1 MTKYNKKA
9 LASVIT
15 VATLFGSAAFATPMV
30 TVAVAEEAGSSNNT
44 NNTNNSSNT
53 NDAND
58 AASYSEWVKNTAE
71 KSLGKSKYDVTKWS
85 SIDQAFRSTYG
96 FSKETLDDDTN
107 LPNEHH
113 SKYFLQLRERMLNA
127 YPNARNEA
135 SEFQKRV
142 GDLRKIFEVSKNS
155 LDEAKIE
162 ELESARDNLMNEYS
176 SISDNPSLTNNL
188 PSSVASL
195 RFLYTAVRY
204 GLQYGADV
212 SEPIYTDDMKNVDAL
227 KTETESANRID
238 TLAKRFS
245 RISDFLKDDGAFLVP
260 KEEENAIFRL
270 KDQIGKLGDDSAKKN
285 SPDALRLR
293 SKLFELQLKSL
304 EKYTLPEILDLPDR
318 ALVNAMQ
325 QDILSEKYLV
335 KCKFIDIATKN
346 KIKEELKKGK
356 SFNAISKELNTWNK
370 QYHDYYNSY
379 IRDMSKGNSVKYE
392 ELPMSEYDVADS
404 IERNLKEV
412 RHDYDLREFIG
423 DLLSS
428 GADIKEVL
436 HTERKNCVILENKL
450 KDNQLYK
457 DYHDAQNKVKEI
469 LMRVDGGQYYH
480 STFDEDLKAAQKRL
494 NEAEEKYDN
503 DKEIASLEKDIQDSK
518 DHISIMDKLQ
528 HVRDSMSEGKTLAQ
542 VIKEYEAENDKLR
555 DLYSHYRY

>member
-44 NNTNNSSNT
+44 SNTNNSSNT

-162 ELESARDNLMNEYS
+162 ELESARDNLMNEYW
-176 SISDNPSLTNNL
+176 SIINNNNL

-304 EKYTLPEILDLPDR
+304 EKYTLPEILDFPDR

-379 IRDMSKGNSVKYE
+379 IRDMSKGNSVKYC
-392 ELPMSEYDVADS
+392 
-404 IERNLKEV
+404 
-412 RHDYDLREFIG
+412 
-423 DLLSS
+423 LLYTSPS
-428 GADIKEVL
+428 P
-436 HTERKNCVILENKL
+436 
-450 KDNQLYK
+450 
-457 DYHDAQNKVKEI
+457 
-469 LMRVDGGQYYH
+469 
-480 STFDEDLKAAQKRL
+480 
-494 NEAEEKYDN
+494 
-503 DKEIASLEKDIQDSK
+503 
-518 DHISIMDKLQ
+518 
-528 HVRDSMSEGKTLAQ
+528 RDS
-542 VIKEYEAENDKLR
+542 
-555 DLYSHYRY
+555 

>member
-71 KSLGKSKYDVTKWS
+71 KSLGKSQYDVTKWS

-162 ELESARDNLMNEYS
+162 ELESAHDNLMSEYW
-176 SISDNPSLTNNL
+176 SIINNNNL
-188 PSSVASL
+188 ASSVASL
-195 RFLYTAVRY
+195 RFLHTAVRY

-212 SEPIYTDDMKNVDAL
+212 SEPIYTDDMKNVDVL

-260 KEEENAIFRL
+260 KEEENAIIDL
-270 KDQIGKLGDDSAKKN
+270 KDQIGKLGDDSAKRN

-356 SFNAISKELNTWNK
+356 SFNTISKELNTWNK
-370 QYHDYYNSY
+370 QYHDYHNSY

-469 LMRVDGGQYYH
+469 LSKVYGGPYYH
-480 STFDEDLKAAQKRL
+480 SGFDKEFNAAEKRL
-494 NEAEEKYDN
+494 NEAKEKYDN

-518 DHISIMDKLQ
+518 DHISFIRITMM
-528 HVRDSMSEGKTLAQ
+528 RKT
-542 VIKEYEAENDKLR
+542 KLR
-555 DLYSHYRY
+555 KFLVRYMVAHITTLVLIKSLMRQRNV